1 MLRERAVI
9 CRLNARWRKCTKMF
23 TEALDLM
30 RLSTVQSLSS
40 SLLRRRI
47 TNVCWRPKC
56 RCNGNR
62 PGRAGAPSK
71 GSQSQERNGQV
82 WFSSGISFGYT
93 RDTIVSAVRS
103 LWNETLALTYLA
115 FLEKRQL
122 KKKKGSSSNF
132 LWNNCGYI
140 ICCKIIYKIVDAICN
155 VWYKIFK

>member
-1 MLRERAVI
+1 MSYKVSPLLLAAIKRILYRDMYTVYMLWERAVI

-23 TEALDLM
+23 TEALDLV

-71 GSQSQERNGQV
+71 GSQSQERNGQA
-82 WFSSGISFGYT
+82 WFLCGISFGYT

-103 LWNETLALTYLA
+103 PWNETLMYPV
-115 FLEKRQL
+115 FLEK
-122 KKKKGSSSNF
+122 KKSVKNQR
-132 LWNNCGYI
+132 
-140 ICCKIIYKIVDAICN
+140 KIVI
-155 VWYKIFK
+155 Y